1 MNKID
6 FLVNID
12 KGKLE
17 DIASKHA
24 EMLAHRTMAEHIGKI
39 FKERSYRTNNEP
51 TPAGAARLMVEKL
64 VDDLLL
70 SNEYQKKIAEMAENM
85 FKETLQK
92 AVDKRVQHLM
102 NKAAFEVDAKIKDTL
117 DDLHIKMNGSSREIT
132 GDYIDAMNIRKWTTY
147 EAHQKKEI

>member
-1 MNKID
+1 MSKMD
-6 FLVNID
+6 FLVNVD

-17 DIASKHA
+17 SLASKHA
-24 EMLAHRTMAEHIGKI
+24 GMLAHRIIDEHIGKM
-39 FKERSYRTNNEP
+39 FKEGSYCTNNEP

-117 DDLHIKMNGSSREIT
+117 DELHIKMNGSSSLP
-132 GDYIDAMNIRKWTTY
+132 Y
-147 EAHQKKEI
+147 